1 MSGTAPIA
9 LLFPGQGS
17 QAVGMGKVLF
27 DRAPAARRLFENAD
41 ATLGFPL
48 ARVCFD
54 GPAEELQRTL
64 FAQLALYVHA
74 YAVWTVWQCE
84 HPQPPIALAGH
95 SLGEFTA
102 WTVSG
107 ALDFADGLRLVQ
119 RRAEAME
126 QACQA
131 HPGTMAA
138 ILGLDPERVAAVCE
152 GVNGIVQPANFN
164 APGQVV
170 ISGEVAAVQA
180 AADAAAAAGGK
191 ARMLRVAGAF
201 HSPLMADAAAAFAA
215 EVARVPLLDPQTP
228 VVANATAETVTT
240 AAGVRA
246 AMAAQLLAPVRWQA
260 SLTRMWEL
268 GARRFVEFGAGT
280 VLAGLVKRTLAE
292 AEVHSVGDEVL
303 VAAGAVS

>member
-1 MSGTAPIA
+1 VSSAPPVA
-9 LLFPGQGS
+9 LLFPGQGA
-17 QAVGMGKVLF
+17 QTVGMGRALC
-27 DRAPAARRLFENAD
+27 DREPAARALFETAD
-41 ATLGFPL
+41 AALGLPL
-48 ARVCFD
+48 SRVCFE

-64 FAQLALYVHA
+64 HAQLALYVHA
-74 YAVWTVWQCE
+74 LAVWTIWRRDHAE
-84 HPQPPIALAGH
+84 PPMALAGH

-107 ALDFADGLRLVQ
+107 ALDFDDGLRLVQ

-126 QACQA
+126 AACRA
-131 HPGTMAA
+131 RPGTMAA
-138 ILGLDPERVAAVCE
+138 ILGLDAERVTALCE
-152 GVNGIVQPANFN
+152 SVSGIVQPANFN

-180 AADAAAAAGGK
+180 AAAAATAAGGK

-201 HSPLMADAAAAFAA
+201 HSPLMAAAAAEFTT
-215 EVARVPLLDPQTP
+215 EVAAVPLRSPQMP
-228 VVANATAETVTT
+228 VVANATAEAVTT

-260 SLTRMWEL
+260 SLARMWEL
-268 GARRFVEFGAGT
+268 GARRFIELGAGT
-280 VLAGLVKRTLAE
+280 VLAGLVKRTLPD
-292 AEVHSVGDEVL
+292 AEVHSIGDEAL